1 MSYQRIEFPRSC
13 PWRFGTLNR
22 SGVTVPIQASFTS
35 REGRMTR
42 ESVMST
48 PIFDELLREMAQRA
62 EPRPPVAPHPEAE
75 ARAAADDPT
84 RAGRRRH
91 RAD

>member
-1 MSYQRIEFPRSC
+1 
-13 PWRFGTLNR
+13 
-22 SGVTVPIQASFTS
+22 
-35 REGRMTR
+35 MTR

-62 EPRPPVAPHPEAE
+62 EPRPPSPPPPEAE
-75 ARAAADDPT
+75 PVGANNDQT
-84 RAGRRRH
+84 GGAGRRRH

>member
-1 MSYQRIEFPRSC
+1 
-13 PWRFGTLNR
+13 
-22 SGVTVPIQASFTS
+22 
-35 REGRMTR
+35 MTR

-62 EPRPPVAPHPEAE
+62 EPRPPSPPPPEAE
-75 ARAAADDPT
+75 PREANNDPT
-84 RAGRRRH
+84 RGAASRRH